1 MSRTTAA
8 LLAVLLCTA
17 AMPAQADWDRIGSID
32 VAARQM
38 QEFNMEDF
46 KGNVIG
52 LTARESDV
60 MCDRVTAVFTDG
72 NMRRLFRGK
81 LPQGL
86 SIRIDLP
93 PGAVQRVT
101 FNCHAVRGSEATI
114 DLAADNGFQNDPAQS
129 RG

>member
-1 MSRTTAA
+1 MSRTATALLAA
-8 LLAVLLCTA
+8 LLCTVA
-17 AMPAQADWDRIGSID
+17 IPAQADWDRIGSID

-46 KGNVIG
+46 KGNVNG

-60 MCDRVTAVFTDG
+60 MCDRVTAVFADG

-81 LPQGL
+81 LPKGL

-93 PGAVQRVT
+93 PGAVQRIT
-101 FNCHAVRGSEATI
+101 FNCHAIRRSEATI
-114 DLAADNGFQNDPAQS
+114 DLAADNGFENNHGRS

>member
-8 LLAVLLCTA
+8 LLAVLLCTVA
-17 AMPAQADWDRIGSID
+17 IPAEADWDRIGSID

-38 QEFNMEDF
+38 QEFNMENF

-60 MCDRVTAVFTDG
+60 MCDRVTAIFADG
-72 NMRRLFRGK
+72 DTRRLFRGK
-81 LPQGL
+81 LPKGL
-86 SIRIDLP
+86 SIRVDLP

-101 FNCHAVRGSEATI
+101 FSCHAIRGSEATI
-114 DLAADNGFQNDPAQS
+114 DLAADNGFLNNPDQS